1 MTRKELYENRLQKDY
16 FSDDYIRFEESAK
29 TVYTCFFHLS
39 RIKIGIA
46 QLILNCKQKT
56 IQEIALEWLEII
68 VVCSVIIATNISKI
82 RIFTNDFAP
91 VLDRHKSG
99 FVDNLFPSSL

>member
-1 MTRKELYENRLQKDY
+1 M
-16 FSDDYIRFEESAK
+16 K
-29 TVYTCFFHLS
+29 TVYTCFSHLS

-46 QLILNCKQKT
+46 QLLLECKQKT

-82 RIFTNDFAP
+82 RIFTNDFVPAQ
-91 VLDRHKSG
+91 DRYR
-99 FVDNLFPSSL
+99 FEYVDSLFPSSL

>member
-1 MTRKELYENRLQKDY
+1 MFL
-16 FSDDYIRFEESAK
+16 ESVK

-46 QLILNCKQKT
+46 QLLLNCKQKT
-56 IQEIALEWLEII
+56 IQEIALERLEII

-82 RIFTNDFAP
+82 RIFTDDFAQIQ
-91 VLDRHKSG
+91 DKHKSE
-99 FVDNLFPSSL
+99 FVDNPFPSSL

>member
-1 MTRKELYENRLQKDY
+1 M
-16 FSDDYIRFEESAK
+16 K

-46 QLILNCKQKT
+46 QLLLDCKQKT

-82 RIFTNDFAP
+82 RILTNDFAP
-91 VLDRHKSG
+91 VQDRYR
-99 FVDNLFPSSL
+99 FEYVDNLFPSSL